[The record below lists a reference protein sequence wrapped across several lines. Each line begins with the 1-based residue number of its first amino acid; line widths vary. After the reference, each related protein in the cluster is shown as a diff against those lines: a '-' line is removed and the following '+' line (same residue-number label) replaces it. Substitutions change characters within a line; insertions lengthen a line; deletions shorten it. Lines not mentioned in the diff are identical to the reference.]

1 MGFVAKW
8 TEHRT
13 VRLHYDD
20 CRYSKASD
28 PNDRW
33 IPEAWRDADT
43 LDEATNWAKRTKPDW
58 KIVLCKFCEAR
69 HGRPELP
76 L

>member
-43 LDEATNWAKRTKPDW
+43 LDEATN
-58 KIVLCKFCEAR
+58 
-69 HGRPELP
+69 
-76 L
+76 